1 MIPAVQL
8 PLSDLVI
15 AMQEAGVLRIMAEEH
30 RTEVT
35 VDYLPARSALAIPR
49 ERGDPAPSAF
59 PIQPIK
65 LTFRLED
72 AMFGGDTYAAIVCG
86 NRVVVAPF
94 YWNGYD
100 KLKNVKLEPSYTR

>member
-8 PLSDLVI
+8 PMQDLFT
-15 AMQEAGVLRIMAEEH
+15 AMEQANVVQIMANER

-35 VDYLPARSALAIPR
+35 VDYIPARDAMAIPR
-49 ERGDPAPSAF
+49 EKNGKPVEAY

-94 YWNGYD
+94 YWSGYD
-100 KLKNVKLEPSYTR
+100 KLASAKFTATHR